1 MLALAFSF
9 GLVSSL
15 HCLAMCGPLQAV
27 VMGQWLR
34 GGAAWQWGLYHG
46 GRLLSYALLG
56 SLAHSL
62 GTGLGVARWQNDFS
76 LVAGITLLV
85 GYFVLR
91 LLRWD
96 RQLYGLFLPFF
107 QKLRRRLEGQNRI
120 LRFAGWGALN
130 GLLPCGMVY
139 AAAITAIGSPS
150 LQWGALTMLAFGAG
164 TLPLLFSFNWL
175 GQNLLLRLG
184 LNWSRLAPLAIVIL
198 SSLLIVR
205 GMALDIPFLS
215 PDAPLSS
222 AGTQA
227 CSQP

>member
-34 GGAAWQWGLYHG
+34 GGAAWQWALYHG
-46 GRLLSYALLG
+46 GRLASYAILG
-56 SLAHSL
+56 SLAHGL
-62 GTGLGVARWQNDFS
+62 GTALGLARWQNDFS
-76 LVAGITLLV
+76 LFAGIFLLV
-85 GYFVLR
+85 GYLVLR

-96 RQLYGLFLPFF
+96 RQLYGVFLPFF
-107 QKLRRRLEGQNRI
+107 QKLRLQLEGKNRF
-120 LRFAGWGALN
+120 LRFTGWGLLN

-139 AAAITAIGSPS
+139 AAAITAVGAPTV
-150 LQWGALTMLAFGAG
+150 QFGALTMLAFGAG

-175 GQNLLLRLG
+175 GQSVLLRLG
-184 LNWSRLAPLAIVIL
+184 LSWSKLAPLAILVL

-205 GMALDIPFLS
+205 GLALDIPFLS
-215 PDAPLSS
+215 PEAPLNAS
-222 AGTQA
+222 GTQA
-227 CSQP
+227 CPQP